1 MPRNGIQMHW
11 RQRFF
16 HWCQMLGHK
25 GPFAGPISPL
35 LGHKSPFAG
44 PISPFARPGVQ
55 PLFKANF
62 ESHFSRQ
69 SCLGTQSSS
78 SEFSTPKSPWA
89 HLKRI
94 PNLYLQ
100 ATFTGTR
107 CGLVPFK
114 QACAKP
120 SGACVLYSI
129 GAGPQTWQA
138 WPALN
143 NVQDTSLCFF

>member
-1 MPRNGIQMHW
+1 M
-11 RQRFF
+11 
-16 HWCQMLGHK
+16 
-25 GPFAGPISPL
+25 

-89 HLKRI
+89 HLKCI

-100 ATFTGTR
+100 ATFAGTR
-107 CGLVPFK
+107 CVLVPFK
-114 QACAKP
+114 QACAKLAMNP
-120 SGACVLYSI
+120 TIVSPVYVATNLQFKNWNWSGM
-129 GAGPQTWQA
+129 WQA
-138 WPALN
+138 KWCLFTVFHWSRPSDMA
-143 NVQDTSLCFF
+143 SLASFE